1 MKRIDLDWTWMV
13 ESPLHCGSGLSEPGV
28 ADRRVQLDSQGN
40 PFVPGDAIKGA
51 LRMGAEQVVAWL
63 LGTPFRY
70 PDNAEPTA
78 EPLARIFGGGAEA
91 HFQPASVSG
100 TKGTDWRLRQV
111 SSTAIDA
118 RTGVA
123 LGNTLRVIEVIQ
135 GKGLALQSKVSVWV
149 DGSPEGAVD
158 RTVTMLLASLAAV
171 ENLGAKAGIGWGV
184 VTLDPKA
191 TCLRIDGVQEPDPTR
206 FVDEGHL
213 TALKGALEVSRQR
226 PSQPSARPTA
236 AAATIP
242 APLVWKKVRVVL
254 KEPTC
259 LPEGFDVSNRITT
272 ARHVPASALRG
283 AFRGAWI
290 RSAINPGQ
298 AAAALSPAVRWSPA
312 VPEAGDGV
320 AAVPVPLSFACA
332 KGEKGLGTDS
342 VHGVHDALSGTR
354 PPERDEDGGV
364 IQWRPMGRGWMDPGA
379 TRTVAVPT
387 RVSMHVARHYVTGSK
402 REGALFTRESIDPG
416 TEGAAFVAWVQQVDG
431 VQLPSE
437 VFLGKRRS
445 AGNGRAEVQ
454 VQDQDPFAKDPKSN
468 ADPCDVFVQLLSPAL
483 VRGPEGG
490 HFLRSLRPSDWARL
504 AGVDPSRIKSL
515 GCVEGSAARTA
526 AVGTGGWMEPWGH
539 SRASVDAVC
548 AGSVWR
554 LRCLDA
560 SAASE
565 LRAKLADLARRGLG
579 ERTHEGFGWFVV
591 DPPWLGHKKGVTA
604 KSAVEP
610 NPPKSTTNVRSWPGC
625 DGVPVAELEAILD
638 AAREAVKKIPND
650 IDPLGPFHEMAL
662 QARQKPAA
670 DVFDFAG
677 KMAARTNQKGEDR
690 SHAWRFLKEGTPC
703 RQFLQ
708 GVAAGAGNPADKAA
722 RFRFAIEALTI
733 LAKGER
739 R

>member
-1 MKRIDLDWTWMV
+1 MKRIDLDWTWKV

-28 ADRRVQLDSQGN
+28 ADRRVQLDSQGH

-158 RTVTMLLASLAAV
+158 QTVTMLLASLAAV

-184 VTLDPKA
+184 VTLDPRA
-191 TCLRIDGVQEPDPTR
+191 TCLQIDGVNEPDPTR
-206 FVDEGHL
+206 FVDEEHL
-213 TALKGALEVSRQR
+213 VALKAALHR
-226 PSQPSARPTA
+226 PWQPSARPTA

-242 APLVWKKVRVVL
+242 APLVWKKVRVFL

-290 RSAINPGQ
+290 RSAINPGL
-298 AAAALSPAVRWSPA
+298 AAAALSPDVRWSPA

-320 AAVPVPLSFACA
+320 ATVPVPLSFACA

-354 PPERDEDGGV
+354 PPERDEDGDV

-379 TRTVAVPT
+379 TRTVTVPT

-431 VQLPSE
+431 VPLPKE

-454 VQDQDPFAKDPKSN
+454 VQGQDPFAQDPKSN
-468 ADPCDVFVQLLSPAL
+468 ADSCDVFVQLLSPTL

-504 AGVDPSRIKSL
+504 AGVDESLIKSL
-515 GCVEGSAARTA
+515 GCAEGSAARTA

-554 LRCLDA
+554 LRCVDA
-560 SAASE
+560 AVASE
-565 LRAKLADLARRGLG
+565 LRAKLANLARRGLG

-591 DPPWLGHKKGVTA
+591 DPPWLGHKKGVKAEPT
-604 KSAVEP
+604 VEP

-625 DGVPVAELEAILD
+625 DGIPVAELEAILGD
-638 AAREAVKKIPND
+638 AREAVKGIPND

-662 QARQKPAA
+662 RARRQPPAEVLGFAETMASRANANNWGFLRNAQACR
-670 DVFDFAG
+670 VFLDG
-677 KMAARTNQKGEDR
+677 
-690 SHAWRFLKEGTPC
+690 
-703 RQFLQ
+703 
-708 GVAAGAGNPADKAA
+708 AAGAGSPEAQAA